1 EAKIIRAISYHAL
14 VRWFGGVP
22 LVLEPIEEVDESIY
36 VSRASEQEV
45 YDQIITD
52 LTDAVATLG
61 DNGSAGATTATGLA
75 ASALLSRV
83 YLYTE
88 QYDLAENAAS
98 TVIGSG
104 KYTLSSNYED
114 IFAGSSSGEIFT
126 LLYTSEDDNSLAF
139 YAFPSDAGVRYEYA
153 PTSDYQSSFESGD
166 ERKDV
171 NIGIVAGDLTIT
183 KYFRTTDGDDDIPII
198 RLGEVYL
205 NRAEARV
212 KKSSKDIDGAMDDVE
227 EVRNRAGLSR
237 KSASSPP
244 DALDIILQERAH
256 ELFAEGHRWFD
267 LRRFGVAQQVL
278 GISNTDNL
286 LWPIPQSQMEV
297 NPKLEQNPG
306 Y

>member
-1 EAKIIRAISYHAL
+1 NVEEAGFADEDKAAIIAEAKIIRAISYHAL

-61 DNGSAGATTATGLA
+61 DNVSAGATTASRLA

-126 LLYTSEDDNSLAF
+126 LLYTSEDDN
-139 YAFPSDAGVRYEYA
+139 
-153 PTSDYQSSFESGD
+153 
-166 ERKDV
+166 
-171 NIGIVAGDLTIT
+171 
-183 KYFRTTDGDDDIPII
+183 
-198 RLGEVYL
+198 
-205 NRAEARV
+205 
-212 KKSSKDIDGAMDDVE
+212 
-227 EVRNRAGLSR
+227 
-237 KSASSPP
+237 
-244 DALDIILQERAH
+244 
-256 ELFAEGHRWFD
+256 
-267 LRRFGVAQQVL
+267 
-278 GISNTDNL
+278 
-286 LWPIPQSQMEV
+286 
-297 NPKLEQNPG
+297 
-306 Y
+306 